1 MRQTGAD
8 TKRGLLANVIRCALV
23 ASVGLGAPACRRDKS
38 PTGAVA
44 VADAAPVE
52 PAAARPSNVS
62 CSTDPRVSA
71 FALNLEKA
79 TQRGLFKVRIV
90 SADPAPPA
98 KGLNTWAVRVLQ
110 PSGAAASSPEL
121 TLHREQDTPD
131 PSMPDHGHGSLTSAA
146 VERRSNGDFG
156 VEPLDLFMP
165 GVWRVGFDVSAGQQ
179 RDTVFFFFCI
189 PG

>member
-1 MRQTGAD
+1 MLTRGA
-8 TKRGLLANVIRCALV
+8 LAALMLV
-23 ASVGLGAPACRRDKS
+23 GASACRRDKA
-38 PTGAVA
+38 PAGAG
-44 VADAAPVE
+44 ADAAPVE
-52 PAAARPSNVS
+52 SVAARQSSVS
-62 CSTDPRVSA
+62 CSRDPRVSV
-71 FALNLEKA
+71 FAHNLEKA

-110 PSGAAASSPEL
+110 PSGAAL
-121 TLHREQDTPD
+121 TSAQLALHRESDSPD
-131 PSMPDHGHGSLTSAA
+131 PSMPDHGHGSLTNAA
-146 VERRSNGDFG
+146 VERRKNGDFG

-165 GVWRVGFDVSAGQQ
+165 GVWRVGFDVSAGQA

>member
-1 MRQTGAD
+1 MRQTGWV
-8 TKRGLLANVIRCALV
+8 TKRRLGANVIRCALT
-23 ASVGLGAPACRRDKS
+23 ASFVLGASACRRDKS
-38 PTGAVA
+38 PSGA

-52 PAAARPSNVS
+52 PAAAARPSNVS
-62 CSTDPRVSA
+62 CTSDPRVSA

-110 PSGAAASSPEL
+110 PSGAAVSAAEL

-131 PSMPDHGHGSLTSAA
+131 PSMPDHGHGSLTNAA
-146 VERRSNGDFG
+146 VERRNNGDFG

-165 GVWRVGFDVSAGQQ
+165 GVWRVGFDVRAGQQ